1 MTAATPSPTVANGS
15 VATQRP
21 SPASGNA
28 GEGRGPERWTAATE
42 ELVVRA
48 KANHRTTSTDTGKSG
63 PERYVWRCSCGS
75 GRDKSAPVRWG
86 VARDEMH
93 SHEDRAILAELA
105 DAGLLLA
112 PGGEMSDEWGVD
124 HETFGIDGP
133 VVSWNGAH
141 EALARRMVAAA
152 GSLKLV
158 RRTVHTGPWIEVT
171 DD

>member
-21 SPASGNA
+21 SPTSGNA
-28 GEGRGPERWTAATE
+28 GEGRGPEAIVRDWMAYLGYTPEQIAAAE
-42 ELVVRA
+42 AE
-48 KANHRTTSTDTGKSG
+48 NHSRCDWDGEQRNCLGEDEKSLHPG
-63 PERYVWRCSCGS
+63 Y
-75 GRDKSAPVRWG
+75 
-86 VARDEMH
+86 DEMLEIDALVMFVLEH
-93 SHEDRAILAELA
+93 PALLGEAAE
-105 DAGLLLA
+105 
-112 PGGEMSDEWGVD
+112 EWGVD
-124 HETFGIDGP
+124 HETFGTDGP